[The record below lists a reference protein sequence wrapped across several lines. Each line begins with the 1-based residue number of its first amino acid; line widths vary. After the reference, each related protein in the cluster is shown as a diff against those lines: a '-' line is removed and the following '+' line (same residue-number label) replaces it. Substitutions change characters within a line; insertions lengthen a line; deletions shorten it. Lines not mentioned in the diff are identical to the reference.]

1 MKPCQC
7 QICGGIPGIEVFR
20 YAEIEQLDT
29 AVRLNQNVRRFKIS
43 VDDSPAVGEPDC
55 VAH

>member
-1 MKPCQC
+1 
-7 QICGGIPGIEVFR
+7 VFR